1 MQQLR
6 HHVRHLRASLG
17 TRLAIV
23 AAPQIFPLVGP
34 LIVGTPLA
42 LALALS
48 FLFRPLLPPRGLR
61 LQPIELA
68 VKTVAVR
75 GQGGRV
81 AALRQE
87 RRYASLAA
95 VLLLL
100 PVFGLLL
107 LLLPLLRLLLLLLLV
122 LLVGTVPN
130 VRVATLYTN
139 KTKANGCA

>member
-1 MQQLR
+1 MQQFR
-6 HHVRHLRASLG
+6 QHVLHLRASLR

-23 AAPQIFPLVGP
+23 AATQISPLVGP
-34 LIVGTPLA
+34 PIVGTPIA

-48 FLFRPLLPPRGLR
+48 FVLLLLPLPLGLR

-81 AALRQE
+81 AALGQE

-100 PVFGLLL
+100 PFFRLL
-107 LLLPLLRLLLLLLLV
+107 LLLPPLLRLRLLLMLLLMQLLLLLLV
-122 LLVGTVPN
+122 GTMPN
-130 VRVATLYTN
+130 VRVANLST
-139 KTKANGCA
+139 